1 MWSAY
6 RRLKNLSNVNVPQL
20 NILTA
25 TPEPKENKM
34 SQFKYFK
41 LEDFDCQETGENE
54 MSTEF
59 IERLDGLRSVCGF
72 PFIVTSG
79 YRSPNHSIEAKK
91 EKPGQHAQGI
101 AADIKVVG
109 GAQRRLLV
117 EKALQMGFTG
127 VGVDKNFIHV
137 DVRTTTPVLWVY

>member
-1 MWSAY
+1 MTMWSAY
-6 RRLKNLSNVNVPQL
+6 QKLKNISLPQL

-25 TPEPKENKM
+25 TPQIKEYEM
-34 SQFKYFK
+34 SDFKYFK
-41 LEDFDCQETGENE
+41 LEDFNCQETGENE

-91 EKPGQHAQGI
+91 EMPGQHAQGI

-117 EKALQMGFTG
+117 EKALDMGFTG
-127 VGVDKNFIHV
+127 VGVDKNFVHV
-137 DVRTTTPVLWVY
+137 DIRKTTPVLWVY

>member
-1 MWSAY
+1 MTMWSAY
-6 RRLKNLSNVNVPQL
+6 RKLKNISLPQL

-25 TPEPKENKM
+25 TPQIKEYEM
-34 SQFKYFK
+34 SDFKYFK

-59 IERLDGLRSVCGF
+59 IQRLDGLRSVCGF

-91 EKPGQHAQGI
+91 ERPGQHAQGI

-117 EKALQMGFTG
+117 EKALDMGFTG
-127 VGVDKNFIHV
+127 VGVDKNFVHV
-137 DVRTTTPVLWVY
+137 DIRTTTPVLWVY

>member
-6 RRLKNLSNVNVPQL
+6 RRLKNLSFPQV

-25 TPEPKENKM
+25 EPKVRDIKM
-34 SQFKYFK
+34 SEFKYFK

-59 IERLDGLRSVCGF
+59 IERLDGLREVCGF

-79 YRSPNHSIEAKK
+79 YRSPSHSIEARK

-117 EKALQMGFTG
+117 EKALDMGFTG

-137 DVRTTTPVLWVY
+137 DIRTTTPVLWVY

>member
-1 MWSAY
+1 
-6 RRLKNLSNVNVPQL
+6 
-20 NILTA
+20 
-25 TPEPKENKM
+25 M

-54 MSTEF
+54 MSIEF
-59 IERLDGLRSVCGF
+59 IERLDRLRSVCKF

-79 YRSPNHSIEAKK
+79 YRSPDHSIEARK

-137 DVRTTTPVLWVY
+137 DIRTTAPVLWVY

>member
-1 MWSAY
+1 
-6 RRLKNLSNVNVPQL
+6 
-20 NILTA
+20 
-25 TPEPKENKM
+25 M

-79 YRSPNHSIEAKK
+79 YRSPSHSIEARK

-137 DVRTTTPVLWVY
+137 DVRTTTPVLWVYCCRYRSLYLSRG

>member
-1 MWSAY
+1 MTMWGAY
-6 RRLKNLSNVNVPQL
+6 RKLKNISLPQL

-25 TPEPKENKM
+25 TPQIKEYEM
-34 SQFKYFK
+34 SDFKYFK

-59 IERLDGLRSVCGF
+59 IQRLDGLRSVCGF

-91 EKPGQHAQGI
+91 ETPGQHAQGI

-117 EKALQMGFTG
+117 EKALDMGFTG
-127 VGVDKNFIHV
+127 VGVDKNFVHV
-137 DVRTTTPVLWVY
+137 DIRTTTPVLWVY